1 MRCIF
6 ELSGENP
13 TLPLSELGCVGEVID
28 HRDQVAV
35 AECANPALTG
45 RLAMTHAV
53 LEYLGECVPEYS
65 AFSALLSDL
74 ALREERPFAGRVK
87 KIHSGDSRYVAQCS
101 QQDFERLIGTKI
113 EGSVNLVHPETE
125 FRAILSG
132 DRCYFGRMIAKIDRR
147 AYNSRNP
154 GKRPFFHPG
163 VMMPRTA
170 RAIVNLSRIQPKKR
184 LLDPFCGTGGI
195 LIEADE
201 IGSDA
206 VGTDYNPLM
215 ILGCRKNIKS
225 DSLLLADAASLPLID
240 SSFDAVVTDLPYGQ
254 SVSIRKEGS
263 MEHLYGKSLGEIR
276 RVLKTGCRAVV
287 VTHRDISSIARD
299 HMTIIE
305 QHKQRVHKSLTRH
318 ILVLERG

>member
-1 MRCIF
+1 MKLIF

-13 TLPLSELGCVGEVID
+13 TLPISELGCVGEVID

-35 AECANPALTG
+35 AECADPAISG
-45 RLAMTHAV
+45 RLALTHAV
-53 LEYLGECVPEYS
+53 LEYLGECTPEYS

-74 ALREERPFAGRVK
+74 ALREDRPFAGRIK
-87 KIHSGDSRYVAQCS
+87 KIHSGDTSYVSGCS

-113 EGSVNLVHPETE
+113 EGSVNLAHPKTE

-132 DRCYFGRMIAKIDRR
+132 DRCFFGRVIKKIDRR
-147 AYNSRNP
+147 AYDSRNP

-170 RAIVNLSRIQPKKR
+170 RAMVNLSRIQPRDR

-195 LIEADE
+195 LIEAGQ

-206 VGTDYNPLM
+206 VGTDFNPLM
-215 ILGCRKNIKS
+215 ILGCRNNIKS
-225 DSLLLADAASLPLID
+225 GTLLVADAASLPLRD

-254 SVSIRKEGS
+254 SVSIRKEGT
-263 MEHLYGKSLGEIR
+263 MEHLYGRSLGEIR
-276 RVLKTGCRAVV
+276 RVLKPGCRAVV
-287 VTHRDISSIARD
+287 VTHRDISSIAQTY
-299 HMTIIE
+299 MTILE
-305 QHKQRVHKSLTRH
+305 QHEQRVHKSLTRR
-318 ILVLERG
+318 ILVLERR